1 MATQIIETIF
11 QFKRGTAARWAEVN
25 PVLMQAEPGFE
36 IDTGKL
42 KVGNGQDKYLD
53 LPYVGAEDI
62 SIAAD
67 GLSVVINQVGEIALA
82 GFEEAK
88 AGQIL
93 RKTETGTLEWF
104 TPIVNIEDLNQ
115 IETIELYGGSAVEV
129 L

>member
-1 MATQIIETIF
+1 MATQIINTIF
-11 QFKRGTAARWAEVN
+11 QLKRGTAARWAEVN

-42 KVGNGQDKYLD
+42 KIGNGTDKYLD
-53 LPYVGAEDI
+53 LPYVGAGDI
-62 SIAAD
+62 SVSVD
-67 GLSVVINQVGEIALA
+67 GLSLIVNNIGEIALA

-93 RKTETGTLEWF
+93 RKTELGTLEWF
-104 TPIVNIEDLNQ
+104 TPVTNINDLAQ
-115 IETIELYGGSAVEV
+115 TEIIELYGGSATEV